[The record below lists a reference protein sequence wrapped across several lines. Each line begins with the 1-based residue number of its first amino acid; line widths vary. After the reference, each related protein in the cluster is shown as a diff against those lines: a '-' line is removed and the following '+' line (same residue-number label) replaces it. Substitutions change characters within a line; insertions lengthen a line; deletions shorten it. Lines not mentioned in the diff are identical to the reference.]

1 MASDKQQNGL
11 DRPPAQI
18 GNAAIDLEPLD
29 ELEGGGSCTRT
40 PRVLALRHRRLL
52 IASSLFATVAIFCL
66 TYFVMHPKYE
76 ATAIIRPVGR
86 TLPVLADCSRAP
98 GYRIWQT
105 LRRATAAHRH
115 DPESLRILESYTFTT
130 SMVKAEKLA
139 PKLTKGSHHLWPFSH
154 GQSSLYDLYLLMSSR
169 FDYNYSMRTG
179 NLSVS
184 YIDKNPEL
192 ATTILGLYI
201 DRLRSQLREHDVRDS
216 SAAIETLQGEAA
228 KAIDPMLRDDLND
241 MISKQLKRKKIAQ
254 VNADFAF
261 TVLDPPYTSPYPY
274 APWVIIYSLVAA
286 LLVPLLV
293 FAGLAAREL
302 LPRLKR
308 KVAAVETV
316 RPRRLPDVVLTEE
329 HRPHTL

>member
-1 MASDKQQNGL
+1 MSLTN
-11 DRPPAQI
+11 PT
-18 GNAAIDLEPLD
+18 
-29 ELEGGGSCTRT
+29 EGDST
-40 PRVLALRHRRLL
+40 P
-52 IASSLFATVAIFCL
+52 S
-66 TYFVMHPKYE
+66 
-76 ATAIIRPVGR
+76 
-86 TLPVLADCSRAP
+86 
-98 GYRIWQT
+98 
-105 LRRATAAHRH
+105 H
-115 DPESLRILESYTFTT
+115 DPNELTEILESYAFTT
-130 SMVKAEKLA
+130 SMIKDEHLA
-139 PKLTKGSHHLWPFSH
+139 SKLTKGSHHLWPFSH
-154 GQSSLYDLYLLMSSR
+154 GQSSLYDLYLLIHR
-169 FDYNYSMRTG
+169 GDDNYSMRTG

-184 YIDKNPEL
+184 YIDKHPEL

-261 TVLDPPYTSPYPY
+261 TVLDPPYTLLYPY
-274 APWVIIYSLVAA
+274 APWVHHRQSGGSLAGAA
-286 LLVPLLV
+286 VGVCRP
-293 FAGLAAREL
+293 GGREL